1 MPRIFKRKI
10 YERLLKWKSKNG
22 KTAILIEGARRI
34 GKTTLV
40 EQFASNEY
48 ESHLIIDF
56 NKASKQVKDL
66 FNDIMDLDFLFL
78 NLQNLYKVE
87 LKVRKSVIVF
97 DEVQLCP
104 MARRAIKHLVAD
116 GRYDYIETGSLI
128 SIKRNVGDIIIPSE
142 EEKVAMHPMD
152 FEEFCWALGDSV
164 TTKLLRTYYEKKIP
178 LEAIHRAKMRD
189 LRLYMLVGGMPQAVN
204 EYLDTNNLGM
214 VDEVKQNIISL
225 YIDDF
230 YKIDPSGRMSR
241 LYISIPAQL
250 SQGKLSYKTSSIL
263 GNVGEERKLQ
273 FINELEDSKTVLL
286 SHHCNEP
293 NVGMSL
299 SISLSKFKIY
309 CSDTGLFVTL
319 AFWDKDYTENII
331 YNKLLS
337 DKLSANM
344 GYVYENL
351 VAQMLV
357 ASGNKLYYHTWQKDA
372 THSYEIDFLLSRG
385 FKLQPVEVKSS
396 GYSTH
401 ASLDAF
407 CKKYAHLVD
416 KSYLIY
422 TKDFKK
428 DRDTI
433 LLPAY
438 MTPFL

>member
-189 LRLYMLVGGMPQAVN
+189 LRL
-204 EYLDTNNLGM
+204 
-214 VDEVKQNIISL
+214 
-225 YIDDF
+225 

>member
-178 LEAIHRAKMRD
+178 LEAIHRA
-189 LRLYMLVGGMPQAVN
+189 
-204 EYLDTNNLGM
+204 
-214 VDEVKQNIISL
+214 
-225 YIDDF
+225 
-230 YKIDPSGRMSR
+230 
-241 LYISIPAQL
+241 
-250 SQGKLSYKTSSIL
+250 
-263 GNVGEERKLQ
+263 
-273 FINELEDSKTVLL
+273 
-286 SHHCNEP
+286 
-293 NVGMSL
+293 
-299 SISLSKFKIY
+299 
-309 CSDTGLFVTL
+309 
-319 AFWDKDYTENII
+319 
-331 YNKLLS
+331 
-337 DKLSANM
+337 
-344 GYVYENL
+344 
-351 VAQMLV
+351 
-357 ASGNKLYYHTWQKDA
+357 
-372 THSYEIDFLLSRG
+372 
-385 FKLQPVEVKSS
+385 
-396 GYSTH
+396 
-401 ASLDAF
+401 
-407 CKKYAHLVD
+407 
-416 KSYLIY
+416 
-422 TKDFKK
+422 
-428 DRDTI
+428 
-433 LLPAY
+433 
-438 MTPFL
+438 